1 MLSLESFCM
10 VDLLDHAVKNS
21 ELNYVRHSSNE
32 LTYVF
37 IQFRSAFFL
46 ISEFNVWRNRAC
58 DNADVPIAC
67 NRASLNFNSQFV
79 SVSDVKKVIK
89 PSSLE
94 YVRPS
99 EIIDD
104 NNPLSTVT
112 VPPFKIAW
120 LMDKIVASGYFFSIS
135 CSKARFSCTRSSENP
150 YALAFPGTMCL
161 SALQLEIVTH
171 DLTSS
176 GNSVGVSCYSFF
188 IRAAP
193 FAQLF
198 DINTSPPSG
207 IAL

>member
-1 MLSLESFCM
+1 M
-10 VDLLDHAVKNS
+10 VDLLDHAVNNS
-21 ELNYVRHSSNE
+21 ELNYVRQSSNE
-32 LTYVF
+32 LTYVL

-58 DNADVPIAC
+58 DNADVPIAR
-67 NRASLNFNSQFV
+67 NRTSLNLNSHFV

-94 YVRPS
+94 YVSPS
-99 EIIDD
+99 QIIDD

-112 VPPFKIAW
+112 VPPFYTAW
-120 LMDKIVASGYFFSIS
+120 LMDKIVASGYLFSIS
-135 CSKARFSCTRSSENP
+135 CSKARFSCIRSSENP

-161 SALQLEIVTH
+161 SALQLEIVTQ

-176 GNSVGVSCYSFF
+176 GNTVRVSRYSLF
-188 IRAAP
+188 IRSVP
-193 FAQLF
+193 LAQLF
-198 DINTSPPSG
+198 KINSSPPSG

>member
-1 MLSLESFCM
+1 MF
-10 VDLLDHAVKNS
+10 V
-21 ELNYVRHSSNE
+21 
-32 LTYVF
+32 
-37 IQFRSAFFL
+37 QFRSAFFL

-67 NRASLNFNSQFV
+67 NRASLNLNSQFV

-94 YVRPS
+94 YVSPS
-99 EIIDD
+99 QVIDD

-176 GNSVGVSCYSFF
+176 GNSVRVNCYSFF
-188 IRAAP
+188 IRVAP
-193 FAQLF
+193 FAQLCE
-198 DINTSPPSG
+198 INSSPPSG